1 MLFKTRLNSPLIG
14 VTVGMDLGC
23 ILAIS
28 CWRSCSSSTA
38 AWRTRGTE
46 MNMFIICS
54 STKEKFC
61 TQPNK
66 NKKRLWCHSSGHYPQ
81 HLTPSEG
88 ASTLIKVMAL
98 LSYSDSHST
107 PYRTHYADSSVT
119 PTPLSLICER
129 DTLKLSTWGSNLFPH
144 QSGFFHPFPPRSSSR
159 KYFNW
164 EFFTLLPFSV
174 APKDRVHPWHGN
186 RPERATNNNSQSVN
200 TFCDCKMFS
209 VWSCCVAKKL
219 QKHLSCHIPL
229 Q

>member
-1 MLFKTRLNSPLIG
+1 
-14 VTVGMDLGC
+14 
-23 ILAIS
+23 
-28 CWRSCSSSTA
+28 
-38 AWRTRGTE
+38 
-46 MNMFIICS
+46 MNVFIICS

-66 NKKRLWCHSSGHYPQ
+66 NKKNVCGVILPQ

-129 DTLKLSTWGSNLFPH
+129 DTLKFSTWGSNLFPH
-144 QSGFFHPFPPRSSSR
+144 QSGFFTLFNHAAPQENISTESFSPSYPF
-159 KYFNW
+159 
-164 EFFTLLPFSV
+164 LL
-174 APKDRVHPWHGN
+174 
-186 RPERATNNNSQSVN
+186 
-200 TFCDCKMFS
+200 
-209 VWSCCVAKKL
+209 L
-219 QKHLSCHIPL
+219 QKIVFIHDMRIALREPQTITAS

>member
-1 MLFKTRLNSPLIG
+1 
-14 VTVGMDLGC
+14 
-23 ILAIS
+23 
-28 CWRSCSSSTA
+28 
-38 AWRTRGTE
+38 

-66 NKKRLWCHSSGHYPQ
+66 NKKCLWCHSAGHYPQ

-88 ASTLIKVMAL
+88 ASTQIKVMAL

-129 DTLKLSTWGSNLFPH
+129 DTLKFSTWGSNLFPH
-144 QSGFFHPFPPRSSSR
+144 QSGFFTLFHHAAPQENISTESFSPSYPF
-159 KYFNW
+159 
-164 EFFTLLPFSV
+164 LL
-174 APKDRVHPWHGN
+174 
-186 RPERATNNNSQSVN
+186 
-200 TFCDCKMFS
+200 
-209 VWSCCVAKKL
+209 L
-219 QKHLSCHIPL
+219 QKIVFIHDMGIALREPQTITAS